1 MCMYLHAED
10 IFARGSVPGCV
21 TPYFIGSTPPA
32 IAAGS
37 ATGIC
42 KGVMSNAVISSSPPK
57 ENRNRF

>member
-1 MCMYLHAED
+1 MYLHAED

-21 TPYFIGSTPPA
+21 SPYFIGSSPTPTA

-42 KGVMSNAVISSSPPK
+42 KGVMSNAVISSSPPLEEINK
-57 ENRNRF
+57 F